1 MADECLMAIPDIEG
15 IDYTAKEYLKYVQHI
30 RTVVER
36 LNAECPNQT
45 NSWNPHRV
53 ELALWSHYVTRKL
66 DPSLLDGIPDLDDDA
81 PKENGNS
88 DKEKGEAI
96 TNGSENSG
104 KSSSLLSV
112 FYYCNHQCL
121 LLNCGLY
128 FRVLAVMDGK
138 DSEDSSGPIVA
149 GTEDSSEAT
158 NDSLSVVINSEET
171 SREPPT
177 NGNDNTNDA
186 VTPAT
191 PTNAS
196 NGATA
201 VEGTEGVAD
210 AEVDAEEE
218 PSSKKIRLE
227 TDDGAA

>member
-104 KSSSLLSV
+104 KSSSLLSMSSILATLND
-112 FYYCNHQCL
+112 YC
-121 LLNCGLY
+121 
-128 FRVLAVMDGK
+128 
-138 DSEDSSGPIVA
+138 
-149 GTEDSSEAT
+149 
-158 NDSLSVVINSEET
+158 
-171 SREPPT
+171 
-177 NGNDNTNDA
+177 
-186 VTPAT
+186 
-191 PTNAS
+191 
-196 NGATA
+196 
-201 VEGTEGVAD
+201 
-210 AEVDAEEE
+210 
-218 PSSKKIRLE
+218 
-227 TDDGAA
+227 